1 MLFEAFSNNNCFI
14 FFFLQIEHRVVSKPY
29 DSSFTFD
36 PAGLFETQDVSDLS
50 DLSGTVMN
58 LEPSTEYEL
67 QVYGINEVNI
77 KGDKASILHFTAFA
91 TGMTF

>member
-1 MLFEAFSNNNCFI
+1 M
-14 FFFLQIEHRVVSKPY
+14 VSKPY

-36 PAGLFETQDVSDLS
+36 QAALFETQDVSDLS

-67 QVYGINEVNI
+67 QVYGINEADI
-77 KGDKASILHFTAFA
+77 TGDKASIQHFTAFA
-91 TGMTF
+91 KGMTF